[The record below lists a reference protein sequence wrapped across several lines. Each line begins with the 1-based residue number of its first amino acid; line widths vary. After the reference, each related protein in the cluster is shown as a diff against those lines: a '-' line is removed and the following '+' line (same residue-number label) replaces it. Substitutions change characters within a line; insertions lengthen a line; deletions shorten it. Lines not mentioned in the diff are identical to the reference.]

1 MKYLALFLLFLGLQ
15 LPVLAQDSTAKVN
28 PEKIKISAQDYAN
41 QQVEMADA
49 FRADGKIYVVVAVIL
64 VILGGIFIY
73 LFMLDKKIAALEK
86 IANEK

>member
-15 LPVLAQDSTAKVN
+15 LPLLAQDSTTKMN
-28 PEKIKISAQDYAN
+28 PEKIKISAQDYVN
-41 QQVEMADA
+41 QQVTMADA

>member
-15 LPVLAQDSTAKVN
+15 LSVLAQDSTIKVN

-41 QQVEMADA
+41 QQVAMADA

-64 VILGGIFIY
+64 VILGGIFVY
-73 LFMLDKKIAALEK
+73 LFTLDKKIAALEK
-86 IANEK
+86 IAKEK